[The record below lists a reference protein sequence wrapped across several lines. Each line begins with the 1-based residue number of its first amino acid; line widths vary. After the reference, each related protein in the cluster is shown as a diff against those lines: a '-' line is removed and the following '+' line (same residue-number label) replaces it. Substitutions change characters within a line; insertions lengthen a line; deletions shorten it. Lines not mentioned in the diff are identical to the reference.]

1 MANAKIAASAQQTND
16 SPQLFKV
23 YLPLKQHSEPEDG
36 AIEEEGTLDE
46 GLILHEDQFPER
58 EEE

>member
-1 MANAKIAASAQQTND
+1 MANAKTPASSRQTND
-16 SPQLFKV
+16 YPRLFKA

-46 GLILHEDQFPER
+46 GLILHDDQTWER

>member
-1 MANAKIAASAQQTND
+1 MANTKIAASARPTND
-16 SPQLFKV
+16 YPQLFKA

-46 GLILHEDQFPER
+46 GLILHEDHNWEL

>member
-1 MANAKIAASAQQTND
+1 MTNAKIAVTARQTND
-16 SPQLFKV
+16 YPQLFKA
-23 YLPLKQHSEPEDG
+23 YMPMKQHSEPEDG

-46 GLILHEDQFPER
+46 GLILHDDHEWER

>member
-1 MANAKIAASAQQTND
+1 MTNAKTATSIRQAND
-16 SPQLFKV
+16 YPQLFKA

-46 GLILHEDQFPER
+46 GLILHESPDWEH